1 MNTEQVR
8 EMGDVP
14 FRGTN
19 PSPGIQ
25 NMPNL
30 EMDLIKIGLLLASN
44 TNKGEI
50 STELINTSCA

>member
-25 NMPNL
+25 NMHNL